1 MIQIVWI
8 RIIFFFIG
16 NDLQVIFDDES
27 SEFLMFKVFEGEIK
41 YFILVLE
48 NLVKFVKMGSIQKV
62 DLMKD
67 FDEIK
72 VLKIVK
78 IIYDIYKFKN
88 ME

>member
-62 DLMKD
+62 DLMND

-78 IIYDIYKFKN
+78 IIYDIYKFKK